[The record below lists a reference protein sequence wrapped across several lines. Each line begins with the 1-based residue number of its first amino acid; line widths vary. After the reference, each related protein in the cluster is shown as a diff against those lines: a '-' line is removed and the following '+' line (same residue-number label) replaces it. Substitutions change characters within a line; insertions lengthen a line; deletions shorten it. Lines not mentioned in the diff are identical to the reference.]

1 MQETRGHLLKMAVPL
16 IIGSLLEP
24 ISSVTDNAFV
34 GRIDTNWL
42 GALAFGTILL
52 SSFSWVFNFIIHVT
66 TESMSKVF
74 GEGKSKDLVGTTQV
88 SLLISLI
95 VGLVTIFFLY
105 LFQVPLFSLVGVR
118 PELVDVTKSYFLTRL
133 IGHPFMV
140 LFLTTISLLRGI
152 SQVKATMFL
161 LLLSTVINSGLNYLF
176 LYQYKLGPEYAAWGT
191 NISVIICFFIAL
203 AFHLKKI
210 GGRQL
215 FRVRSFSA
223 GDLLQFSSKSG
234 NLFIRSLSLTSIF
247 FISTRLAGKIS
258 TVDLAAHQILLQFWL
273 FSSFFIDGV
282 AVVANIY
289 VSRWSG
295 GGATEKTKW
304 AIRECF
310 YQGLGFGVLFTAVYF
325 FGEDSFISTFSS
337 DPQVLGKIHELWP
350 LIVWSQIINAMAFV
364 IDGVLFGAREYRYL
378 RNMMMF
384 IFVAVFITFA
394 FIAQSTNQIIYL
406 WSGLVAVSFAR
417 LVIGGFKIN
426 KIH

>member
-1 MQETRGHLLKMAVPL
+1 MQETRGHLFKMAVPL

-24 ISSVTDNAFV
+24 ISSVIDNAFV
-34 GRIDTNWL
+34 GRLDTNWL

-74 GEGKSKDLVGTTQV
+74 GDGESKDLVGTTQV
-88 SLLISLI
+88 SLLVSLL
-95 VGLVTIFFLY
+95 VGLLTIIFLY
-105 LFQVPLFSLVGVR
+105 LFQAPLFSLVGVR
-118 PELVDVTKSYFLTRL
+118 PELLEVTKSYFFTRL
-133 IGHPFMV
+133 IGHPFLV

-176 LYQYKLGPEYAAWGT
+176 LYHYRLGPEYAAWGT

-203 AFHLKKI
+203 AFHLNKI
-210 GGRQL
+210 GERSL

-234 NLFIRSLSLTSIF
+234 NLFLRSLSLTSIF
-247 FISTRLAGKIS
+247 FISTRLAGRIS
-258 TVDLAAHQILLQFWL
+258 TIDLAAHQVLLQFWL

-295 GGATEKTKW
+295 RGATEKTRW

-310 YQGLGFGVLFTAVYF
+310 YQGLAFGLLFTTIYF
-325 FGEDSFISTFSS
+325 FAQGYFVPIFSKDLKVIS
-337 DPQVLGKIHELWP
+337 KINELWP
-350 LIVWSQIINAMAFV
+350 LIVWSQVINALAFV

-378 RNMMMF
+378 RNMMLF
-384 IFVAVFITFA
+384 IFLAVFLPFA
-394 FIAQSTNQIIYL
+394 VLAHSTSQIIYL

-417 LVIGGFKIN
+417 LLIGGFKVN